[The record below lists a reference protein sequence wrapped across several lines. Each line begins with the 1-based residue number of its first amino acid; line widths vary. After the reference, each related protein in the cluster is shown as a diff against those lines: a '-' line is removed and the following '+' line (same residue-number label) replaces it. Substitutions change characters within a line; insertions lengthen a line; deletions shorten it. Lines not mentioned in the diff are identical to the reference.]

1 MKSPVQLY
9 LRVRLPNGK
18 YPYLRA
24 AYASNGRIRPNHAVH
39 NGRAV
44 EFPAAAYHLRYW
56 CDGKRVRGSGSR
68 VSGGIRQP
76 DCTVRQ
82 GG

>member
-24 AYASNGRIRPNHAVH
+24 AYASNGRIRPNHAIQ

-44 EFPAAAYHLRYW
+44 DFPVAAYHLRFW
-56 CDGKRVRGSGSR
+56 RDGRQSP
-68 VSGGIRQP
+68 GGIISQALTRRVQIP
-76 DCTVRQ
+76 Q
-82 GG
+82 